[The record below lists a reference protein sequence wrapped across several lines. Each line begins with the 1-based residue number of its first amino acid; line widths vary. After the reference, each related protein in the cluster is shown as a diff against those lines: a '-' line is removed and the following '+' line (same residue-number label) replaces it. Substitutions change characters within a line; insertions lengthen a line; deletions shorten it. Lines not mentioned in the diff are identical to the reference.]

1 MKAMILAAGE
11 GRRMR
16 PLTDQMPK
24 PLLPVGGVPLI
35 ERHIVSLAAAGITE
49 IVVNTSHL
57 ADQLST
63 FLGSGDRW
71 GVDIVISHEAS
82 PLETAGGIILA
93 LPLLGNQPFLV
104 VNGDIY
110 TDYPFE
116 RLHDHSV
123 TNGGAHLVCV
133 DNPPHHPEGD
143 FMLSDGRVIAEVG
156 ASGDLQPTAL
166 PDAAA
171 AVTFSGI
178 GCYSPAFFAGCQPGK
193 QPLKPLMVSAM
204 QADLLSG
211 EHYPGEWQDVGTPE
225 RLAILD
231 NRLAQNDPSQ

>member
-57 ADQLST
+57 ANQLST

-71 GVDIVISHEAS
+71 GVNIATSHEAS
-82 PLETAGGIILA
+82 PLETAGGIIQA
-93 LPLLGNQPFLV
+93 LPLLGEQPFLV

-110 TDYPFE
+110 TDYPFK
-116 RLHDHSV
+116 RLRDHPV
-123 TNGGAHLVCV
+123 ANGGAHLVWT

-143 FMLSDGRVIAEVG
+143 FMLSDGKVIAEVG
-156 ASGDLQPTAL
+156 ASGDAQPAML
-166 PDAAA
+166 PDTAP

-193 QPLKPLMVSAM
+193 QPLKPLMVNAM
-204 QADLLSG
+204 RAGLLSG
-211 EHYPGEWQDVGTPE
+211 EHYLGEWEDVGTPE

-231 NRLAQNDPSQ
+231 NRLAHDDPSQ

>member
-1 MKAMILAAGE
+1 
-11 GRRMR
+11 MR

-63 FLGSGDRW
+63 FLGSGDPW

-82 PLETAGGIILA
+82 PLETAGGIIQA
-93 LPLLGNQPFLV
+93 LSLLGDQPFLV

-110 TDYPFE
+110 TDYSFG
-116 RLHDHSV
+116 RMHDRPV
-123 TNGGAHLVCV
+123 TSGGAHLVWV
-133 DNPPHHPEGD
+133 NNPPHHPEGD

-156 ASGDLQPTAL
+156 AGGDAKPVVL
-166 PDAAA
+166 PDAAK

-193 QPLKPLMVSAM
+193 QPLKPLMVNAM
-204 QADLLSG
+204 RAGLLTG
-211 EHYPGEWQDVGTPE
+211 EHYLGEWEDVGTPE

-231 NRLAQNDPSQ
+231 KRIAHKDPSQ

>member
-1 MKAMILAAGE
+1 
-11 GRRMR
+11 MR
-16 PLTDQMPK
+16 PLTDHVPK

-35 ERHIVSLAAAGITE
+35 ERHIVNLASAGITE

-57 ADQLST
+57 ADQLSA
-63 FLGSGDRW
+63 FLGTGNQW
-71 GVDIVISHEAS
+71 GVHIVTSHEAS
-82 PLETAGGIILA
+82 PLETGGGIIEA
-93 LPLLGNQPFLV
+93 LPLLGDQPFLV

-116 RLHDHSV
+116 HLHDHPVAS
-123 TNGGAHLVCV
+123 GGAHLVWV

-156 ASGDLQPTAL
+156 ASDDAQPAAL
-166 PDAAA
+166 PDAAQ

-178 GCYSPAFFAGCQPGK
+178 GCYSSAFFLGCQPGK
-193 QPLKPLMVSAM
+193 QPLKPLMVNAM
-204 QADLLSG
+204 RAGLLSG
-211 EHYPGEWQDVGTPE
+211 EHYLGEWEDVGTPE

-231 NRLAQNDPSQ
+231 KQFAHEDPSQ

>member
-1 MKAMILAAGE
+1 
-11 GRRMR
+11 MR
-16 PLTDQMPK
+16 PLTDQVPK

-35 ERHIVSLAAAGITE
+35 ERHIVNLAAAGITE
-49 IVVNTSHL
+49 IVVNTSYL

-71 GVDIVISHEAS
+71 GVNIAVSHEAS
-82 PLETAGGIILA
+82 PLETAGGIIQA
-93 LPLLGNQPFLV
+93 LPLLGDQPFLV

-116 RLHDHSV
+116 RLHGHPVAS
-123 TNGGAHLVCV
+123 GEAHLVWV
-133 DNPPHHPEGD
+133 DNPPHHPKGD
-143 FMLSDGRVIAEVG
+143 FILSEGRVIAEVG
-156 ASGDLQPTAL
+156 ASDDAL
-166 PDAAA
+166 R

-193 QPLKPLMVSAM
+193 QPLKPLMVNAM
-204 QADLLSG
+204 RAGLLSG
-211 EHYPGEWQDVGTPE
+211 ENYLGEWEDVGTPE

-231 NRLAQNDPSQ
+231 KRFAHEDSSQ

>member
-16 PLTDQMPK
+16 PLTEHLPK

-35 ERHIVSLAAAGITE
+35 ERHIVNLAAAGITE
-49 IVVNTSHL
+49 IVVNMSYL
-57 ADQLST
+57 ADKVST
-63 FLGSGDRW
+63 FLGSGDQW
-71 GVDIVISHEAS
+71 GVEVVTSYEEA
-82 PLETAGGIILA
+82 PLETAGGIVQA
-93 LPLLGNQPFLV
+93 LPLLGDKPFLV
-104 VNGDIY
+104 VNGDVY
-110 TDYPFE
+110 TDYPLD
-116 RLHDHSV
+116 RLRDYPVASC
-123 TNGGAHLVCV
+123 GAHLVWV

-231 NRLAQNDPSQ
+231 NRLAHDDPSQ